1 VQSRFELSGKWI
13 KSSPINVVVV
23 AGVETRELIG
33 RFECHKVLV
42 KRYESGVVSSE
53 SLLGKV
59 EIEVERR
66 QRLIVDVRVHTED
79 RPGPGSSGALQT
91 AAGEG
96 ALHRPASVD
105 PGLTGKY
112 SLNPNITLDLCRFL
126 GRRARAMTALS
137 PKDADCGDVHCQ
149 QQAGP

>member
-1 VQSRFELSGKWI
+1 MF
-13 KSSPINVVVV
+13 
-23 AGVETRELIG
+23 
-33 RFECHKVLV
+33 
-42 KRYESGVVSSE
+42 
-53 SLLGKV
+53 
-59 EIEVERR
+59 
-66 QRLIVDVRVHTED
+66 VHTED

-149 QQAGP
+149 QQGSVIASFFQLPWVVGQVVPGHF

>member
-1 VQSRFELSGKWI
+1 MLIGRDLPSLSSKAAAQEIRHLDKERPPITVQPRLQLSGKWI

-59 EIEVERR
+59 ETKVERR
-66 QRLIVDVRVHTED
+66 QRLIINVRVHAED
-79 RPGPGSSGALQT
+79 SARSGIK
-91 AAGEG
+91 
-96 ALHRPASVD
+96 P
-105 PGLTGKY
+105 
-112 SLNPNITLDLCRFL
+112 LDLL
-126 GRRARAMTALS
+126 LI
-137 PKDADCGDVHCQ
+137 D
-149 QQAGP
+149 